1 MKKFTEE
8 IAVSEYEIRTDTG
21 WEDIVSICK
30 TIPYKV
36 YRLETISRTL
46 LSADTHIL
54 YDENMKEVFVKDIK
68 IGNFIQTKSGI
79 EKIVAINETAEEIF
93 MFDLELPAESNH
105 RYYTDDFL
113 SHNTSAA
120 KVLAGRYPY
129 IYINCSD
136 ETGVE
141 TVREKIN
148 KWCSTISVLDGSEEI
163 KVVILD
169 ELDGVSDQFFKALR
183 GTIEKFAEQARFIG
197 TCNYFNKIPDTMHSR
212 FTLINFDFLDKEE
225 EDYVFS
231 EQVRRADTI
240 LTKLNIT
247 HAPEAVEELVKRCL
261 PDMRKLFNKIQ
272 TLQISGVKE
281 LTRDAIMKTE
291 WSFED
296 IFKIC
301 ATAPDPYKN
310 YIFMINQYGSRVD
323 DVLGALGNE
332 FPKWLE
338 EKYPAKTHALPGIIV
353 EIAQHQAQRVHVI
366 DPAVTMLSC
375 CFRIQQIL
383 NLIK

>member
-1 MKKFTEE
+1 MANNRLLTE
-8 IAVSEYEIRTDTG
+8 ILRP
-21 WEDIVSICK
+21 K
-30 TIPYKV
+30 TIDQ
-36 YRLETISRTL
+36 L
-46 LSADTHIL
+46 IL
-54 YDENMKEVFVKDIK
+54 PPRIK
-68 IGNFIQTKSGI
+68 SIIGDGSLKQNFLFYGGPGLGK
-79 EKIVAINETAEEIF
+79 
-93 MFDLELPAESNH
+93 
-105 RYYTDDFL
+105 
-113 SHNTSAA
+113 TSAA
-120 KVLAGRYPY
+120 KVLANKYPY

-148 KWCSTISVLDGSEEI
+148 KWCSTISVLDGAEEI

-225 EDYVFS
+225 EDFVYN
-231 EQVRRADTI
+231 EQVKRADVI
-240 LTKLNIT
+240 LTKINIV
-247 HAPEAVEELVKRCL
+247 HSKEAVEELVKRCL

-281 LTRDAIMKTE
+281 LTKDAIMKTE

-296 IFKIC
+296 IFKMC
-301 ATAPDPYKN
+301 VGSPDPYKN
-310 YIFMINQYGSRVD
+310 YAFMINQYGSRVD

-338 EKYPAKTHALPGIIV
+338 EKHPTKIKSLPAIIV
-353 EIAQHQAQRVHVI
+353 EIASHQAQRVHVI
-366 DPAVTMLSC
+366 DPSITMLSC
-375 CFRIQQIL
+375 CFRIQIIL
-383 NLIK
+383 NSIK